1 MDEIIDLLKSIRISL
16 IMVQIQ
22 LLLILVTSGK
32 R

>member
-1 MDEIIDLLKSIRISL
+1 MSEIVDLLKSIRLVL

-22 LLLILVTSGK
+22 LLLILMTSGK